1 MTMITETVSEV
12 KMTLINIPKS
22 CIAMRSAGSRWLA
35 AASCRAASCQ
45 AAVSLA
51 PVPASAPGSAPV
63 PAPAPA
69 PATVAKASV
78 TRAAQ
83 EYGSSRDAD
92 SLNARAS
99 LKLPSWNVIKGLNLC
114 MFDRLPNLC
123 VFYLYYLVAQK
134 SSLHRA
140 CQKAQSTFKF
150 ALEAGKWHSL
160 LFGQTAL

>member
-1 MTMITETVSEV
+1 MMTETVSEV

-63 PAPAPA
+63 PAPA
-69 PATVAKASV
+69 TVAKASV

-92 SLNARAS
+92 SLSARAS
-99 LKLPSWNVIKGLNLC
+99 LKLPSWNVIKGYLIYVSFILLNC
-114 MFDRLPNLC
+114 TEI
-123 VFYLYYLVAQK
+123 K
-134 SSLHRA
+134 STPCLSKGA
-140 CQKAQSTFKF
+140 INI
-150 ALEAGKWHSL
+150 
-160 LFGQTAL
+160 